1 MTKVKICG
9 LKEIEHVETAVKAG
23 ADFIG
28 FMFAPS
34 KRRITVEEAVEL
46 AKAIP
51 GTVKKSGFLSMKIR
65 PLFVKLQKKSDSII
79 SSITGM
85 KHPNRFRKSGCRQ
98 LKRSRFEVKR
108 M

>member
-1 MTKVKICG
+1 MSKIRLKSLQIDITAKVGENTMTKVKICG
-9 LKEIEHVETAVKAG
+9 LKEIEHVETAVNSG

-51 GTVKKSGFLSMKIR
+51 NTREKSRRICKC
-65 PLFVKLQKKSDSII
+65 KSETYSA
-79 SSITGM
+79 
-85 KHPNRFRKSGCRQ
+85 NC
-98 LKRSRFEVKR
+98 KRSWTRLYPISWG
-108 M
+108 